1 MVPFDNYT
9 NKKLTDFSLP
19 DFNENVKCQVNVV
32 IDPTGRALKQLRRER
47 PEVAKIQAQSLNNAK
62 VLGGERRGKSEQI
75 MEQQRG
81 LTNPPVTEGTLLLLD
96 W

>member
-62 VLGGERRGKSEQI
+62 VLGGEQTGKSARI
-75 MEQQRG
+75 IEQQRR

-96 W
+96 Q

>member
-1 MVPFDNYT
+1 M
-9 NKKLTDFSLP
+9 TDFSLP

-62 VLGGERRGKSEQI
+62 VLGGERCGDSAQI
-75 MEQQRG
+75 IEQQRR
-81 LTNPPVTEGTLLLLD
+81 LTNHAAAVGPVTFGNN
-96 W
+96 